1 MANYEELQAMV
12 EAYVGQVGEIKNI
25 ENIMGVIID
34 KIKQDPYQDF
44 TNSKENKLL
53 ENYIQKQFGFN
64 NVYCIWGSSSEFSLK
79 MYTFVGLAQYWDN
92 NKMSFIF
99 DEKNGYYDTA
109 HVNTCYIHLSTGVVK
124 LCDLTAREYTAALIH
139 EIGHNFDKSI
149 YSSLQILFSYIKS
162 VSEILSEKGNAVNGI
177 LNIALTTNSGKG
189 IYGMLGKVEYDV
201 VNAIFNKIPAIKYLY
216 NGVVRIGD
224 YMMRFLNSIV
234 TVLSMPLVPLAV
246 LLRPIA
252 SLMTINT
259 KKMEE
264 FADSVAVTYGY
275 GADLSSFFIKVRQGL
290 GISKNKKINNGIEK
304 VLYDLLLASTS
315 VLDEISS
322 VDHGSTTTR
331 TKITIQLLKREL
343 QRTDISP
350 DMRRDIEEN
359 IRAIEEVYQNY
370 LSSKIK
376 GTELPL
382 TLVTRRFID
391 RAFNGRTDL
400 IAKLFPNFYYGDGA
414 ANKYEKLEYARNSD
428 NMEELKL
435 YIYESCYNGYITNE
449 DKDELISMM

>member
-1 MANYEELQAMV
+1 MANYEELQAVV

-25 ENIMGVIID
+25 ENIMGIIIE

-64 NVYCIWGSSSEFSLK
+64 KVYCTWGSSSEFSLK
-79 MYTFVGLAQYWDN
+79 VYTMVGFAQVLTDN
-92 NKMSFIF
+92 KLSYVF
-99 DEKNGYYDTA
+99 DEKNGYYDRA
-109 HVNTCYIHLSTGVVK
+109 HVNTAYIHLSTGVIK

-149 YSSLQILFSYIKS
+149 YSSLSVLFTCIKS
-162 VSEILSEKGNAVNGI
+162 VTEILSGNI
-177 LNIALTTNSGKG
+177 LNGALNIGLSTNFGKEGLG
-189 IYGMLGKVEYDV
+189 IIGKIEYEI
-201 VNAIFNKIPAIKYLY
+201 VNDIFDAVPPIKYLY
-216 NGVVRIGD
+216 HGIVRIGD
-224 YMMRFLNSIV
+224 YIMRFLNNIF
-234 TVLSMPLVPLAV
+234 TVVSMPLVPLAV
-246 LLRPIA
+246 LLRPLS
-252 SLMTINT
+252 SLVTMHT

-275 GADLSSFFIKVRQGL
+275 GADLSSFLIKVRQGL
-290 GISKNKKINNGIEK
+290 AIGKNKNINNGIEK

-322 VDHGSTTTR
+322 VDHGSSPTR
-331 TKITIQLLKREL
+331 TKIIVQLLKKEL

-350 DMRRDIEEN
+350 AMRRDIEEN

-370 LSSKIK
+370 LNSKVK
-376 GTELPL
+376 GIELPL

-391 RAFNGRTDL
+391 KMFNGRTDV
-400 IAKLFPNFYYGDGA
+400 IARLFPNFYYGKGFT
-414 ANKYEKLEYARNSD
+414 NKYERLESVRNSD

-449 DKDELISMM
+449 DKDELIAMI